1 MNAPIQAMVDRR
13 AVVHAYRHLYRQGLK
28 AIQYSTPGR
37 YMVLKTL
44 RKSYRSPSEQFDPAK
59 IAKTLQFLER
69 ATEVAG
75 MEHKILRNILMA
87 RYWEQDHL
95 TKDSRLRSLGLGHVE
110 NQLRTSASDHLNLTL
125 DRLNESLGTCLR

>member
-1 MNAPIQAMVDRR
+1 MVDRR

-44 RKSYRSPSEQFDPAK
+44 RTSYRSRSEQFEPAK

-69 ATEVAG
+69 ASEVSG

-95 TKDSRLRSLGLGHVE
+95 TKDSR
-110 NQLRTSASDHLNLTL
+110 
-125 DRLNESLGTCLR
+125 